1 MMDWTTKWEGVK
13 GSIMKNLKISLTL
26 NDLKD
31 IYAVTLVRKIPLKY
45 TGTIG

>member
-13 GSIMKNLKISLTL
+13 GSIMKNLKISLTR
-26 NDLKD
+26 DLKD